1 MKTLR
6 KLDKH
11 VIYLDELIAQVASY
25 LDRPNDV
32 NCAVRAVEAVLI
44 AVRNRLT
51 FEQSIKFLNYLPLPF
66 KAIYIKGWN
75 VNDLVPERIASMNEF
90 IEEVYRLEPTLC
102 SNDYCDYHEV
112 KKMIK
117 IVFKVIGLHIS
128 NVELK
133 KELAFLPDDL
143 RLYLE
148 AEGVSIK
155 SNMVDSS
162 IWLS

>member
-1 MKTLR
+1 MKTLH

-11 VIYLDELIAQVASY
+11 VIYLDELIVQVASY
-25 LDRPNDV
+25 LNQPNDV
-32 NCAVRAVEAVLI
+32 NCAARAVEAVLI
-44 AVRNRLT
+44 SVRNRLT

-66 KAIYIKGWN
+66 KAIYIKDWKI
-75 VNDLVPERIASMNEF
+75 NDRVPEHIDSMNAF
-90 IEEVYRLEPTLC
+90 VEEVYGLDRTLC
-102 SNDYCDYHEV
+102 STDYCDHHQIKRTV
-112 KKMIK
+112 KA
-117 IVFKVIGLHIS
+117 VFKVIGLHVS
-128 NVELK
+128 NKELK
-133 KELAFLPDDL
+133 KELSFLPDDL